1 VLATGER
8 HAVRDF
14 CDRAFGLLD
23 MDWEQYVQVD
33 PRYLRPAEVD
43 VLQGDASKA
52 RRILGWEPSVTFD
65 ALVEMMVDG
74 DMRLAEQ
81 ERVLVDAGLKP
92 NEWRTGRQ
100 Y

>member
-1 VLATGER
+1 
-8 HAVRDF
+8 
-14 CDRAFGLLD
+14 
-23 MDWEQYVQVD
+23 MDWEQYVQLD